1 MRITEDVMN
10 DLLTLHLSGEASAD
24 TKALIDGYARENPA
38 FAVRLE
44 AAGRPPEFDG
54 TARPL
59 SLDRELQVLAET
71 RQFIFLRTLFVAAA
85 LLFTLVPFTF
95 TFGSAGVHFL
105 LLGRFPGLVWS
116 SLGLAAAS
124 WAAVYVMSR
133 RIRRVGL

>member
-1 MRITEDVMN
+1 MKITEDVMN
-10 DLLTLHLSGEASAD
+10 DLLTIHLSGEASAD
-24 TKALIDGYARENPA
+24 TKALIDSYARENPG
-38 FAVRLE
+38 FAARLE
-44 AAGRPPEFDG
+44 AAARPPVFEG
-54 TARPL
+54 TPRAP

-71 RQFIFLRTLFVAAA
+71 RKFILLRTLAVAAA

-116 SLGLAAAS
+116 SLSLAAAS